1 MVSGFTSG
9 ALGFGLP
16 LTAEELAKVNAY
28 RQLPENST
36 YKCGQFGAPQAL
48 CALGKV
54 TESDKKPVLLTSPGL
69 RIIYNN
75 KAADGYWN
83 SAHMMVHAEDVDDVT
98 KCLYPWCAVVHE
110 YDHSGVHSAQKVDA
124 LNANK
129 MSASF
134 GGAQTRK
141 RPSIITAGCL
151 GPFPATRLVDGIVT
165 NVKLNEGDTQYMVFK
180 EENLPPWYAPNTP
193 KEDTPTGVMV
203 PKKCKKKERKTKTAQ
218 LMTGGQVQ
226 SPAEEVLVPGMT
238 AGYVDKAKGF
248 KDVLFERG
256 LLNPANL
263 GAYSIHGTKGAG
275 GVVDE
280 STSLLSLM
288 AKCEDF
294 KTETTAMHELMA
306 VLGIGMEQ
314 SPKGHPELAGRGME
328 YCWGKSKYEH
338 RKHNNFVSSK
348 ENFEKRVMAA
358 LGSVTLKRSRAFL
371 RKANDYKRAYR
382 MLIDGAG
389 VGAVAQYADIEKM
402 CALVKTHRCTFDQDY
417 KFIADS

>member
-110 YDHSGVHSAQKVDA
+110 YDHSGVHSVQKVDA
-124 LNANK
+124 LNVNK

-165 NVKLNEGDTQYMVFK
+165 NVKLNEGDT
-180 EENLPPWYAPNTP
+180 
-193 KEDTPTGVMV
+193 
-203 PKKCKKKERKTKTAQ
+203 
-218 LMTGGQVQ
+218 
-226 SPAEEVLVPGMT
+226 
-238 AGYVDKAKGF
+238 
-248 KDVLFERG
+248 
-256 LLNPANL
+256 
-263 GAYSIHGTKGAG
+263 
-275 GVVDE
+275 
-280 STSLLSLM
+280 
-288 AKCEDF
+288 
-294 KTETTAMHELMA
+294 
-306 VLGIGMEQ
+306 
-314 SPKGHPELAGRGME
+314 
-328 YCWGKSKYEH
+328 
-338 RKHNNFVSSK
+338 
-348 ENFEKRVMAA
+348 
-358 LGSVTLKRSRAFL
+358 
-371 RKANDYKRAYR
+371 
-382 MLIDGAG
+382 
-389 VGAVAQYADIEKM
+389 
-402 CALVKTHRCTFDQDY
+402 
-417 KFIADS
+417 